1 MTPSAPLERRGKE
14 TSPEPLFPEAAL
26 MAIFHL
32 HCDIIGRARS
42 GGKLDGGG
50 GKGARSAV
58 AAAAYRARC
67 SLKDEEQGR
76 TFRYK
81 KGGLLHSEIILPKGA
96 PEWAAD
102 RGRLWNEVQKKESR
116 KNSQFCRSFDIAL
129 PAEFTLD
136 KNVELIKKWIAAN
149 YGDRGLAADL
159 CVHAPHKREDGT
171 DNKNYHA
178 HVLVALRKFA
188 GGEWGEKDRE
198 GNDKKFL
205 VAARESWA
213 EIVNEEFKRQ
223 GLPQRID
230 ARSNEARGI
239 QEQPQQHQ
247 GAAATAMERRGEEP
261 RRKKKELDLFAYA
274 AEAAKAAPP
283 PEKKKARAPTFEEKA
298 EAAFLVEAASGEDAK
313 KIIERKKDEQVF
325 HFVRDNEAAELAWWQ
340 SQKSDD
346 WHDRGYNA
354 GIDEKIA
361 AARKIAHAPDFEA
374 VRQTT
379 AKYRADAFNP
389 LHYDGGAHLLKFKK
403 WLSATKNEAVKI
415 CGAVIEKFRSLRK
428 KGLERTKKN
437 FGHSY

>member
-1 MTPSAPLERRGKE
+1 
-14 TSPEPLFPEAAL
+14 

-32 HCDIIGRARS
+32 HCDIIGRTRS
-42 GGKLDGGG
+42 GGKLDGSS
-50 GKGARSAV
+50 GKRARCAV

-67 SLKDEEQGR
+67 SLKDEEQGK

-81 KGGLLHSEIILPKGA
+81 KGGLLHEEIILPKGA
-96 PEWAAD
+96 PEWAKD

-178 HVLVALRKFA
+178 HILVALRKFS

-213 EIVNEEFKRQ
+213 ELVNEEFKRQ

-261 RRKKKELDLFAYA
+261 RRKKSRKKKELDLFAYA

-298 EAAFLVEAASGEDAK
+298 EAKPSPEKEAEKKFELIEKNCGDRKSTNDAINTLK
-313 KIIERKKDEQVF
+313 REELFHYVQKNVDDEL
-325 HFVRDNEAAELAWWQ
+325 DYWE
-340 SQKSDD
+340 SQKSKD
-346 WHDRGYNA
+346 WRDKGYNA
-354 GIDEKIA
+354 GLEERKRDARAIA
-361 AARKIAHAPDFEA
+361 AAPQFDGEIYPTVDRYYTECSSIHVRMRDCGSHWDKIKNWIATTEFAP
-374 VRQTT
+374 
-379 AKYRADAFNP
+379 
-389 LHYDGGAHLLKFKK
+389 
-403 WLSATKNEAVKI
+403 VKS
-415 CGAVIEKFRSLRK
+415 CRLAIEKAREWRDELFPKKSQGRYYGRS
-428 KGLERTKKN
+428 
-437 FGHSY
+437 

>member
-1 MTPSAPLERRGKE
+1 
-14 TSPEPLFPEAAL
+14 

-42 GGKLDGGG
+42 GGKTNG
-50 GKGARSAV
+50 GKGGRSAV

-81 KGGLLHSEIILPKGA
+81 KGDLLHSEIILPKGA

-159 CVHAPHKREDGT
+159 CVHAPHKRKDGT

-178 HVLVALRKFA
+178 HILVALRKFSS
-188 GGEWGEKDRE
+188 GEWGEKDRE

-213 EIVNEEFKRQ
+213 ELVNEEFKRQ

-298 EAAFLVEAASGEDAK
+298 EAAFERQAASGEDAK
-313 KIIERKKDEQVF
+313 KIIEVNKVEQVF
-325 HFVRDNEAAELAWWQ
+325 HFVRENEADELAWW
-340 SQKSDD
+340 SAKKTS
-346 WHDRGYNA
+346 NA
-354 GIDEKIA
+354 RDKAFNSGIDEQMAAVGRIA
-361 AARKIAHAPDFEA
+361 RAPDFA
-374 VRQTT
+374 AAYYDAQ
-379 AKYRADAFNP
+379 KYKRDAFG
-389 LHYDGGAHLLKFKK
+389 LSYDASQKHFAKFKK
-403 WLSATKNEAVKI
+403 WCETTKNEAAKI
-415 CGAVIEKFRSLRK
+415 CGAVIEKFREMRRNARSAM
-428 KGLERTKKN
+428 KKN